1 MHPRITDVKVRA
13 HYILDL
19 SFTDGSQGRVDLST
33 WFGGHGGLFT
43 ALQDP
48 AFFAQ
53 VAVDREAGTIVWP
66 NGVDLD
72 PDMLFL
78 AARGIQAPA

>member
-1 MHPRITDVKVRA
+1 MNPDITAVQVRA

-19 SFTDGSQGRVDLST
+19 TFSDGSRGTVDLT
-33 WFGGHGGLFT
+33 NWFGGHGGLFL

-53 VAVDREAGTIVWP
+53 VSVDQEAGTIVWP

-78 AARGIQAPA
+78 TARGIRSPA